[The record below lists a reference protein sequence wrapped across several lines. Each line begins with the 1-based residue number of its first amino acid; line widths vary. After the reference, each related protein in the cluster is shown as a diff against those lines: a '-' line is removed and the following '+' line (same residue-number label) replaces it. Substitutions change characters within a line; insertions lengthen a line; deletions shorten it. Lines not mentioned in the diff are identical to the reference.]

1 MRLAT
6 LKKSGQAAL
15 TKRRTTGAPP
25 VGESFPVPAPSMGMN
40 TRDGIS
46 ALNSLEARVIEN
58 MICESGRLVIRPGKD
73 PHQAIT
79 GATSIG
85 SSFNHERVDGSQ
97 VLLVAAD
104 GEIYDATGAP
114 DQLSAGNY
122 AVDRWS
128 MLQLNDTTMGVNGTD
143 TPWAYDGTTLGATG
157 WSGAGLTIANLR
169 SLHKVGVRVW
179 ATEEGSAD
187 VWYLPPEAITGTW
200 TKFNL
205 SLITKGGYC
214 VGVYPFR
221 TSTVFVMSTGDIL
234 AYQGDPATTFA
245 IAGEYTAPKPVG
257 HDPGVVVGSDC
268 IIMTEGGP
276 LPFEAIASGMAFD
289 TAALQFWGKIA
300 PSWVA
305 DFTDF
310 GSNLGW
316 NATYFKGL
324 ILFNIPTDET
334 TSKQWVFNQRTKAW
348 SYFTNLNGR
357 QFTEHNGVLHFGD
370 MGSNEIFVNRT
381 GADDGSAIV
390 ATVRQAFFLPWGG
403 KKNGE
408 FTLARLNL
416 RATGL
421 VTARSQIDVD
431 YDAAG
436 ISAPEVPISSSGS
449 GPWDGPWDG
458 PWGTDGAAQKRWS
471 GIRGFGRAVAPV
483 VEFHSSA
490 DVLEWSTTDII
501 GAVAAA
507 GLI

>member
-6 LKKSGQAAL
+6 LKKRGAAPL

-40 TRDGIS
+40 TRDGIAS
-46 ALNSLEARVIEN
+46 LNALEARQIEN
-58 MICESGRLVIRPGKD
+58 MIVESGRLVCRPGKD
-73 PHQAIT
+73 QHQTIT
-79 GATSIG
+79 GAPSIG
-85 SSFNHERVDGSQ
+85 SAFTHERADGSQ

-104 GEIYDATGAP
+104 GEIWDATGTP

-122 AVDRWS
+122 TLDSWS
-128 MLQLNDTTMGVNGTD
+128 FVQMNDTTLACNGTD
-143 TPWAYDGTTLGATG
+143 TPWAYDGTTLSATG
-157 WSGAGLTIANLR
+157 WSGSGLTIANLR

-187 VWYLPPEAITGTW
+187 VWYLPVEAITGTW

-214 VGVYPFR
+214 VGIYPFR

-234 AYQGDPATTFA
+234 AYQGDPSTTFA
-245 IAGEYTAPKPVG
+245 LAGEYTAPKPVG
-257 HDPGVVVGSDC
+257 HDPGLVVGSDC
-268 IIMTEGGP
+268 IIMTQGGP

-289 TAALQFWGKIA
+289 TGALQAWGKIA
-300 PSWVA
+300 PSWVE
-305 DFTDF
+305 DFRMF
-310 GSNLGW
+310 GGNEGW
-316 NATYFKGL
+316 NAVYFKGL

-334 TSKQWVFNQRTKAW
+334 ESKQWVFNQRTKAW
-348 SYFTNLNGR
+348 SYWTNLNGR
-357 QFTEHNGVLHFGD
+357 QFTELNGVLHFGD
-370 MGSNEIFVNRT
+370 MGSNKIFANRT
-381 GADDGSAIV
+381 GTDEGEPIIAP
-390 ATVRQAFFLPWGG
+390 VRQAFFLPWGG

-416 RATGL
+416 RATGAI
-421 VTARSQIDVD
+421 TARCQIDVD
-431 YDAAG
+431 YEANG
-436 ISAPEVPISSSGS
+436 ISAPEVPLSSSGS
-449 GPWDGPWDG
+449 GPWDEPWDS

-490 DVLEWSTTDII
+490 DVLEWSTTDVI
-501 GAVAAA
+501 GVVAAA